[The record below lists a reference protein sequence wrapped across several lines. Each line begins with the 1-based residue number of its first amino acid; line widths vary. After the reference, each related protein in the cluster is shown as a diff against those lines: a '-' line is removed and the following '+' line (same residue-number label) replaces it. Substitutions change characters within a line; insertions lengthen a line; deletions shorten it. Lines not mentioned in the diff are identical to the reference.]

1 MNIIP
6 FDKIIQFTL
15 RWEGGSKYTNDPDDL
30 GAATRFGISQRAHPE
45 VDIEHLTEEEAK
57 DIYYNQYWLPIAA
70 GQDDDLDMTAFDSCV
85 NMGVSRVKGWLH
97 SCDSWQDL
105 ISRRRQYY
113 ARLIKNNPNM
123 AKYKRGWE
131 NRVSDLE
138 GFISQLN
145 N

>member
-15 RWEGGSKYTNDPDDL
+15 RWEGGQKITNDPDDP
-30 GAATRFGISQRAHPE
+30 GKTTRFGISQRAHPE
-45 VDIEHLTEEEAK
+45 VDIENLTEEEAK
-57 DIYYNQYWLPIAA
+57 DIYYNQYWLPIAD
-70 GQDDDLDMTAFDSCV
+70 GQDDSLDMTAFDSCV
-85 NMGVSRVKGWLH
+85 NMGVKRVKGWLYL
-97 SCDSWQDL
+97 CDSWQDL

-113 ARLIKNNPNM
+113 ARLIKNNPIM
-123 AKYKRGWE
+123 VKYKRGWE

-138 GFISQLN
+138 DFIKKVN